1 MEWYRLARSGLP
13 GQNSADWAMQN
24 LNECTGG
31 DRTSC
36 IERTGGEIN
45 IHDGYA
51 NVVENE
57 LSGVNTRV
65 GAGWRTRWGV
75 IGTRAV
81 WRHVNSAEL
90 RIAGEEDR
98 VAIPRN
104 VVRIGLLARRGSLSA
119 IWTTGYRSGYENR
132 TGTGSFDSW
141 TGHDLVLDWA
151 APLGLEDARLTA
163 GVFNITD
170 ASLSVNTANPS
181 SVDGPTEAGW
191 GRTFFLT
198 LNVRF

>member
-1 MEWYRLARSGLP
+1 MS
-13 GQNSADWAMQN
+13 
-24 LNECTGG
+24 
-31 DRTSC
+31 
-36 IERTGGEIN
+36 
-45 IHDGYA
+45 
-51 NVVENE
+51 
-57 LSGVNTRV
+57 
-65 GAGWRTRWGV
+65 WRG
-75 IGTRAV
+75 
-81 WRHVNSAEL
+81 
-90 RIAGEEDR
+90 
-98 VAIPRN
+98 
-104 VVRIGLLARRGSLSA
+104 RGSLSA

-170 ASLSVNTANPS
+170 AGLSQNTANPS

-198 LNVRF
+198 LNVQL